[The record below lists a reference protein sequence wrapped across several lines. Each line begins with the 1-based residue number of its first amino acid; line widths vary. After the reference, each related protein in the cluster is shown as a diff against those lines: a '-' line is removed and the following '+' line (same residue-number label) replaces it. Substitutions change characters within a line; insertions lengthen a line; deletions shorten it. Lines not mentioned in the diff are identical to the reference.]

1 MHCTRR
7 PDRGRRICWC
17 TDVHTKSV
25 WRRARG
31 ITNGEYQNSSA
42 YVNICTICNGIREN
56 RGCKRMVS
64 LIMRWRKWWKGLCW
78 VDVLK
83 GCGAIR
89 PWHTMSFLGPISFSR
104 LMKRTHTHPFS
115 NEYNLT
121 DWLGDAGLTDTTQS
135 PSSST
140 SNPQINIQQA

>member
-1 MHCTRR
+1 MEVHLLNMCVECRNMCMAYSRSALRDKFGLCTAHGD
-7 PDRGRRICWC
+7 PTGGRICSC

-64 LIMRWRKWWKGLCW
+64 LILRWRKWWKGLCW

-104 LMKRTHTHPFS
+104 LMKRTHTPIFK
-115 NEYNLT
+115 
-121 DWLGDAGLTDTTQS
+121 
-135 PSSST
+135 
-140 SNPQINIQQA
+140 